1 MDNEKIQ
8 IRATSSGQSLDVVV
22 VNKGLDVI
30 EASYLFALSADG
42 RDVLVHPRSIIHGLV
57 GALLLGPVGWFLGL
71 VLIREAIRANVEDQR
86 AVHDARVLEAK
97 RQLVEQL
104 QASGHAVPAALQDA
118 VGDRRQLGSGS

>member
-1 MDNEKIQ
+1 MAAANQSESAGAIAGFVEPM
-8 IRATSSGQSLDVVV
+8 RAGAAILGFLVGFLATYRSG
-22 VNKGLDVI
+22 G
-30 EASYLFALSADG
+30 ALAEST
-42 RDVLVHPRSIIHGLV
+42 IHGLV

-86 AVHDARVLEAK
+86 TAHNMRVEDAR

-104 QASGHAVPAALQDA
+104 QASGHAVPAALMEP